1 MLATF
6 DVLADYMIDNAI
18 YFFRERIEEAFRAG
32 TYTPSDAPRTKKG
45 CNDTIYQ
52 KLGGQFTAE
61 EAYGATI
68 NVRGFDVQKGRV
80 LTMLYRWEKQG
91 IVQRIE
97 KGVYKKTY
105 RLTV

>member
-1 MLATF
+1 
-6 DVLADYMIDNAI
+6 MICLFWKFPYNTAI
-18 YFFRERIEEAFRAG
+18 CECWG
-32 TYTPSDAPRTKKG
+32 DKTS

-52 KLGGQFTAE
+52 KLGGQFTTE

-80 LTMLYRWEKQG
+80 RTMLYRWEKQG

-105 RLTV
+105 SLAM

>member
-1 MLATF
+1 
-6 DVLADYMIDNAI
+6 MICLFWKFPYNTTICECWGDK
-18 YFFRERIEEAFRAG
+18 
-32 TYTPSDAPRTKKG
+32 TS

-52 KLGGQFTAE
+52 KLGGQFTTE

-68 NVRGFDVQKGRV
+68 NVRGFEVQKGRV

>member
-1 MLATF
+1 VILYSRGKGKELKDAEQGCI
-6 DVLADYMIDNAI
+6 AD
-18 YFFRERIEEAFRAG
+18 
-32 TYTPSDAPRTKKG
+32 TLTKG